1 MFLFTAG
8 HKISIC
14 GDAIDEPS
22 SLCVQHSPALPFEF
36 NQDCISKV
44 TVSSEISFHL
54 LGDPLYS
61 RVPSCQALT
70 TKWFKK
76 EKGAV
81 SLRGLAAKHI
91 TLK

>member
-1 MFLFTAG
+1 MFFFTAG

-44 TVSSEISFHL
+44 IVSSEISFHL

-76 EKGAV
+76 EKGTV